1 MCAITSIVQPL
12 PNILY
17 LCVLLMGLAQ
27 NGSIKQKD
35 REELLRLINIMHRS
49 LTSAGELFDLELSD
63 LRNLQELQWKLF
75 HALELSHNED
85 DKSRWS
91 HQFILP
97 SDRDWETSMHNINKS

>member
-1 MCAITSIVQPL
+1 MKDIT
-12 PNILY
+12 
-17 LCVLLMGLAQ
+17 
-27 NGSIKQKD
+27 IKQKD

-91 HQFILP
+91 HQFIL
-97 SDRDWETSMHNINKS
+97 REEKKNEN